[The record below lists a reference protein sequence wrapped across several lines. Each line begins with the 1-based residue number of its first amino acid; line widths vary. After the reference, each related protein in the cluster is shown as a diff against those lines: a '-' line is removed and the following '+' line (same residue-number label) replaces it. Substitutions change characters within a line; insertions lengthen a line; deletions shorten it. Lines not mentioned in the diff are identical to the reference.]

1 MLKLTLIRAIATAF
15 NTVLT
20 KLNDVLIAKRI
31 EGTLEYSFTVDY
43 TSWLT
48 PIWETHLAE
57 FKKKQNV
64 HFLDSGC
71 FEGRSS
77 LWFLENILTHPTSSI
92 TCVDSFSRKGGEP
105 RFDHNIRIS
114 GFSKKVT
121 KIKGKSEDVLSS
133 LKEQS
138 FDIIYVDGCHL
149 AHNVLM
155 DAVLSWLLL
164 KPRGIIIFDD
174 YAWMPEKPYQER
186 PKMAIDIFLQAFKTQ
201 IKILFKDY
209 QVIIKKVI

>member
-1 MLKLTLIRAIATAF
+1 MLKLTLIREIATAF
-15 NTVLT
+15 YTVLI

-64 HFLDSGC
+64 HFLDIGC

-114 GFSKKVT
+114 DFSKKVT

-149 AHNVLM
+149 APNLPNGCCIKL
-155 DAVLSWLLL
+155 AS
-164 KPRGIIIFDD
+164 
-174 YAWMPEKPYQER
+174 A
-186 PKMAIDIFLQAFKTQ
+186 KTKGYYH
-201 IKILFKDY
+201 IR
-209 QVIIKKVI
+209 